1 MLSDLTHR
9 VPGAEGSGKSSIG
22 IDIEFRSLEKLW
34 FSAYFHWNREIHEE
48 GSVLGWAKLV
58 FFVILEHE
66 NAYQKQKN
74 TPKIAGLLS
83 CPRHR
88 AQYSAC
94 CSPTHVMCIRLLI
107 NRF

>member
-9 VPGAEGSGKSSIG
+9 VPGAEGNGKSSIG

-34 FSAYFHWNREIHEE
+34 FSAYFYWNREE
-48 GSVLGWAKLV
+48 GSILGWAKLV

-74 TPKIAGLLS
+74 TPKIAVSFLVLVIELKTLHVVL
-83 CPRHR
+83 PR
-88 AQYSAC
+88 
-94 CSPTHVMCIRLLI
+94 M
-107 NRF
+107 